1 MDNNG
6 SIIISLINLYFLSIT
21 IIVESASAISKL
33 NIISLLEMNILLPTK
48 DNIDVG
54 G

>member
-6 SIIISLINLYFLSIT
+6 SIIISLINLYFLSI
-21 IIVESASAISKL
+21 IIIIESARAISKL
-33 NIISLLEMNILLPTK
+33 KNINLLEMNILLPTK
-48 DNIDVG
+48 DNTDVG

>member
-6 SIIISLINLYFLSIT
+6 SIIISLINLYFLSI
-21 IIVESASAISKL
+21 IIIIESARAISKL
-33 NIISLLEMNILLPTK
+33 KNISLLEMNILLPTK

-54 G
+54 